1 MKCQGWV
8 LTQKT
13 FTFTEHAHGI
23 NNTTVPDADKT
34 EEGNQEE
41 QCNNTNSTAFNHHLN
56 QYVKAPKKEIQN
68 H

>member
-1 MKCQGWV
+1 MLMV
-8 LTQKT
+8 S
-13 FTFTEHAHGI
+13 

-34 EEGNQEE
+34 EEGTQEE